1 MRHPVF
7 FALLLGSAAILSA
20 CGQTGQGDVTR
31 AVNNAAAAEADSIR
45 QIMLTVA
52 DPGEAVT
59 YFQRQVDAEPD
70 EIEHQRGLARSLVR
84 GGRQSEAV
92 LAWRKV
98 VDHDDSNNDDM
109 VSLADALIRTSDWAA
124 AKIVLDTIPPTHET
138 FDRYKLEAVVAD
150 SNQQWAKADS
160 FYETAVGL
168 TTTPAGVL
176 NNWGYSKLTRGDG
189 EAAERLFTEAITYD
203 PKLFTAKN
211 NLVLARATRR
221 VYALP
226 IVPMTQ
232 EERAQLLHTGALAAI
247 KRGDTDIGRSMLEDA
262 IDTHPRYFEPAVR
275 ALEALNS

>member
-59 YFQRQVDAEPD
+59 YFQRQVDIEPD
-70 EIEHQRGLARSLVR
+70 EIEPQRGLARSLVR

-98 VDHDDSNNDDM
+98 VDHDDSTNDDM

-124 AKIVLDTIPPTHET
+124 AKVVLDTIPPTHET

-203 PKLFTAKN
+203 AKLFTAKN